1 MLGYELVSTTT
12 FNGIFVQHQ
21 YYPLFHM
28 PDNSIDTMHDVPM
41 PTEFFQLYDGTLKI
55 TGVKKLLWKKQPIN
69 EKDIQVLSAAQRRF
83 PFIPPDIEREMA
95 NADALFL
102 DAQKDSANRGAVARH
117 FVELV
122 QRWSVH
128 CSYPN
133 EDIRRFAGYALSLG
147 RGDAAVAAALLA
159 FYEQTADVHFKAN
172 SPQHAIQWLK
182 QALYLPSVQENLV
195 HKAHVMTR
203 VGEAYLRQH
212 RYDKAEFWLQ
222 MSMALEGHDK
232 TTLKTLA
239 KLYTKLG
246 HTDAQR
252 RIVDELRALNT
263 D

>member
-122 QRWSVH
+122 QRWS
-128 CSYPN
+128 
-133 EDIRRFAGYALSLG
+133 DIRRFAGYALSLG

-172 SPQHAIQWLK
+172 SPQHAIQWYFALLSWLHIHSCMCRLK

-203 VGEAYLRQH
+203 LGEAYLRQH

-232 TTLKTLA
+232 TTLKTLVS
-239 KLYTKLG
+239 
-246 HTDAQR
+246 
-252 RIVDELRALNT
+252 IPP
-263 D
+263 

>member
-128 CSYPN
+128 CS
-133 EDIRRFAGYALSLG
+133 
-147 RGDAAVAAALLA
+147 
-159 FYEQTADVHFKAN
+159 
-172 SPQHAIQWLK
+172 LK

-203 VGEAYLRQH
+203 LGEAYLRQH

-232 TTLKTLA
+232 TTLKTLVS
-239 KLYTKLG
+239 
-246 HTDAQR
+246 
-252 RIVDELRALNT
+252 IPP
-263 D
+263 